1 MSRLLDVSELL
12 GSSPVRYERKPGDP
26 ESAAKQ
32 AESYA
37 SDERKRLL
45 EGAAPSG
52 LRAQVPQPT
61 PATLTP
67 PKQQA
72 PINLAPLKRPAAAKS
87 PSLDISKNLPPAGSV
102 GRDNGADD
110 DNFAE
115 YDPKSS
121 SDFMDGIGKAFDT
134 YSRMTGGVAKGV
146 ADATVDSLP
155 SWLRNANIPNL
166 GAADNPYATDPLPPS
181 VDKVGD
187 ALRGGAHFAADM
199 ATDPLTYVGGPAAKG
214 SVAAIGGA
222 IKGIG
227 ALAAKTGITKGMMA
241 VLPSMFTR
249 YVQRARMMPGGLPGE
264 LDAYLKKLQSFGNDT
279 AKADAWANKT
289 FSPQQQEVLMKQA
302 EEFFGGLHGELKAA
316 QGAKAAK
323 PAPAPEVVK
332 PFDEPATAYRNKP
345 KGDGFV
351 IDPDVVPEPPPQR
364 VPPVSS
370 SKPRYEAAATEE
382 PYAGRFTPVYGRQ
395 SGTAAPSGGAPGGKA
410 PAEEAATS
418 GFGGNS
424 KISEFGSNVPFLW
437 RAKPNHV
444 QAGIEQLPTF
454 QGQVSAQRHNKWMDA
469 LNRGEV
475 VMPNGKAATSLD
487 DVRSFLTAPKNMGGA
502 GIDRTAAEGVLSA
515 GMENGMPLDTLL
527 KQYTEGNINP
537 LMRKRPFPFP
547 TNAEL
552 ATIGAGASALGTGM
566 AVVAPSVLGGIA
578 GAGARLVGSAAQNAR
593 GEADERVP
601 GVGGIPA
608 GGIDDAISRLER
620 SLQQIKGTDGWDRNP
635 DNVDDAKRIEAAIQS
650 AKAHKAGK
658 R

>member
-1 MSRLLDVSELL
+1 MPLFPERRTMSRLLDVSELL

-45 EGAAPSG
+45 EGTAPSG

-61 PATLTP
+61 PTTLMP

-72 PINLAPLKRPAAAKS
+72 SINLAPLKRPESVPERPLAKGE
-87 PSLDISKNLPPAGSV
+87 LDISKNVPAPKPHSRFSEDYESDEIDRHANARGNTIAKIPGQAIES
-102 GRDNGADD
+102 
-110 DNFAE
+110 FA
-115 YDPKSS
+115 
-121 SDFMDGIGKAFDT
+121 
-134 YSRMTGGVAKGV
+134 
-146 ADATVDSLP
+146 DSLP
-155 SWLRNANIPNL
+155 LRGADFVRDARDVANIASPVNLDPN
-166 GAADNPYATDPLPPS
+166 AT
-181 VDKVGD
+181 VGD
-187 ALRGGAHFAADM
+187 QALS
-199 ATDPLTYVGGPAAKG
+199 VGTSLLPAGKL
-214 SVAAIGGA
+214 VGGA

-302 EEFFGGLHGELKAA
+302 EEFFGGLHSELKAA

-323 PAPAPEVVK
+323 ATPAPEVVK
-332 PFDEPATAYRNKP
+332 PFDEPTTAYRNKP

-410 PAEEAATS
+410 PAEESAAS

-444 QAGIEQLPTF
+444 QAGIEQLPAF

-552 ATIGAGASALGTGM
+552 GAIGAGASALGTGM

-608 GGIDDAISRLER
+608 GGIDDTIRSIERRLE
-620 SLQQIKGTDGWDRNP
+620 QKKKDDPNWTNNP
-635 DNVDDAKRIEAAIQS
+635 DTVRDIQRIEAALES